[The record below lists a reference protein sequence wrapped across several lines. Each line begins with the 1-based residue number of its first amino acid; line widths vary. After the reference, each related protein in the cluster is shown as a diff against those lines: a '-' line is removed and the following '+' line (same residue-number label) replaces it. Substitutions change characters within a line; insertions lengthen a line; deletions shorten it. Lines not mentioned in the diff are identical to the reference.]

1 MLWQLQNHPVG
12 TSRRINVDSLSIL
25 RQYIKDEILTNFHFI
40 STYFF
45 ASQIFFDVAL
55 LVKKSTLLPRTLFDV
70 ISMVEQSTLF
80 PRTFCNMISMVKKPM
95 LFQPS
100 FFGVISLIKKIHVV
114 STYFF

>member
-45 ASQIFFDVAL
+45 
-55 LVKKSTLLPRTLFDV
+55 DV
-70 ISMVEQSTLF
+70 IRWLKN
-80 PRTFCNMISMVKKPM
+80 PRCFTNF
-95 LFQPS
+95 FWRS
-100 FFGVISLIKKIHVV
+100 FAGQKIHVVTTYFIRCNFDGRAIYVV
-114 STYFF
+114 STYFLQYDFDGQKTHAVST